1 VAIRI
6 NAVISETTKLGL
18 GMQILEII
26 TQRMFVS
33 VMCHANC
40 NAHKPRKSVAP
51 TVLMLSNQI
60 SLKCIGLVK
69 TYRLI

>member
-33 VMCHANC
+33 VMCHSQSFDATKSNIAKMYWSRQDLSIDLKK
-40 NAHKPRKSVAP
+40 NLPRP
-51 TVLMLSNQI
+51 L
-60 SLKCIGLVK
+60 
-69 TYRLI
+69 